1 MSITKKIFTTQ
12 DDTIIQYLKQCIENA
27 NIFDSV
33 SYEPNDGGARIHCYK
48 NDIQILYLTSQVI
61 TMYNNNSTQLFSES
75 TSGNMVACS
84 VIQCGNAVIVTTI
97 CSNPG
102 GSHRDFSY
110 CIDVS
115 ENDSVTVSC
124 VSGQFP
130 TATPSFNVASENS
143 LASGTSYNLNA
154 PLSTSENY
162 VSLYKVVS
170 TSDTGNVNVCNNTY
184 GIRVSPAMHTLN
196 VSTAGATLP
205 TVIING
211 TSYVTNGFFCVSD
224 C

>member
-154 PLSTSENY
+154 PLST
-162 VSLYKVVS
+162 
-170 TSDTGNVNVCNNTY
+170 
-184 GIRVSPAMHTLN
+184 
-196 VSTAGATLP
+196 
-205 TVIING
+205 
-211 TSYVTNGFFCVSD
+211 
-224 C
+224 